1 MSKALLYAVV
11 SVLLVSTS
19 FVGFQYILQYISV
32 EMAMLLW
39 FLSAAGASL
48 AILFIRK
55 ASLRGL
61 VAGHW
66 RQALIL
72 GVINTLTL
80 AFWAFAIKSAGASLT
95 AFFLRFSTIFAI
107 ILGITL
113 LRERLNSWEA
123 AGGVL
128 AVGGAVVISWQEQS
142 AHLGILLAIAAALTL
157 AVQQFYEKIAV
168 RDVEPFSLNALRTS
182 VTFLLLLPL
191 LASMGSIRAV
201 PAQMLPV
208 IIAGSAASA
217 VAGFIFWYKALQG
230 MEMSKGVIVRTLE
243 PFVVVAYALLLFGT
257 IPTAIQLV
265 GGAMIVGG
273 VVLSQAKF

>member
-1 MSKALLYAVV
+1 MSKALAYAVI

-19 FVGFQYILQYISV
+19 FVGFQYILQYVSTG
-32 EMAMLLW
+32 MAMLLW

-48 AILFIRK
+48 AILVFRK
-55 ASLRGL
+55 TSLRQL
-61 VAGHW
+61 AARHW

-95 AFFLRFSTIFAI
+95 AFFMRFSTIFAI
-107 ILGITL
+107 ILGIAL
-113 LRERLNSWEA
+113 LREKLNKWEV
-123 AGGVL
+123 AGAVL
-128 AVGGAVVISWQEQS
+128 AVAGAAAISWQEQS
-142 AHLGILLAIAAALTL
+142 AHLGILLAVAAALTL

-168 RDVEPFSLNALRTS
+168 RNVEPYSLNALRTS

-191 LASMGSIRAV
+191 LASMGSLGPV
-201 PAQMLPV
+201 PAEMLPV
-208 IIAGSAASA
+208 IIIGSTASA

-243 PFVVVAYALLLFGT
+243 PFVVVMYVLLVFGT

-273 VVLSQAKF
+273 VVLSQVK